1 MTKLPRRI
9 KKEEPCSAELK
20 PEGRKDCKVRTV
32 YITKP
37 YGSDE
42 DAIEW
47 KMKQIHP
54 KLLNLWCPVK
64 YELVSKEKV
73 YVPNK
78 LFVFE
83 FSLKREGK
91 IGSKLSREGEIGVI
105 YDMNEDHAFYF
116 DVKEE
121 LELEKISIDR
131 MEGRLLKAACSEKSA
146 LESAEE
152 IVKSNYLR
160 RVLSSIPEVTLKN
173 EVTFY
178 REAWKLILSCRGEE
192 YEKYAYRDIYG
203 TMNEHVSGLK
213 VRMDF

>member
-9 KKEEPCSAELK
+9 KKEDQRSVELR
-20 PEGRKDCKVRTV
+20 PEEKKDCKARTV

-37 YGSDE
+37 YGTDE

-64 YELVSKEKV
+64 YELISKEKV

-83 FSLKREGK
+83 FSLKREGR
-91 IGSKLSREGEIGVI
+91 IGSKLSRDGEIGVI

-121 LELEKISIDR
+121 LKLEKAHLDR
-131 MEGRLLKAACSEKSA
+131 MEGRLLKAACSEKAA
-146 LESAEE
+146 LKNAEE

-160 RVLSSIPEVTLKN
+160 RVLSSIPEITLKS
-173 EVTFY
+173 ELVFY

-203 TMNEHVSGLK
+203 TMNENVSGLK